1 MFTTGSK
8 LLIGSAVAAAAFA
21 TIYGITQGG
30 SLGTIGL
37 VSAAV
42 ALTFLAV
49 INVFLRDSNVSA
61 LDHAAFAS
69 SAAAHDSARPSLWPL
84 LVAVGATAVTL
95 GLVTE
100 RAILIL
106 GIGAL
111 FVGLLEWVVQAWS
124 ERASVDRGY
133 NDAAR
138 GLMAHPLELPIAAAA
153 GAGVVVY
160 SFSRVMLGLPSKSAT
175 VAAFAVAAALVL
187 AVGTLV
193 GLKRGV
199 GKSTLTGAMAIA
211 ALALIAGGTVAGFS
225 GAREVHTRPTTAD
238 IADDDGCDAEE
249 TEADEKASQSVAGK
263 SNLIAKITYDGS
275 ELEADLIGSNGQ
287 FDALTL
293 PRSNPNNVMFRNES
307 GHEARLVIEMH
318 PRADANGK
326 LLGPERI
333 CTALVEDGGS
343 QFLTLVFAQS
353 SRTLDEGYA
362 FTVPGSDAELE
373 VVIP

>member
-8 LLIGSAVAAAAFA
+8 LLIGSAIAAALFA

-30 SLGTIGL
+30 SLGTVGL
-37 VSAAV
+37 VSASL
-42 ALTFLAV
+42 ALAFLAGV
-49 INVFLRDSNVSA
+49 NVFVRDSNVSA
-61 LDHAAFAS
+61 LDHASFSS

-84 LVAVGATAVTL
+84 LVAVGATTVTL
-95 GLVTE
+95 GLVTQ
-100 RAILIL
+100 RAVFML

-124 ERASVDRGY
+124 ERASGDRGY

-138 GLMAHPLELPIAAAA
+138 GVMAHPLELPIAAAA
-153 GAGVVVY
+153 GAGVIVY

-175 VAAFAVAAALVL
+175 VAAFAVAGALVL

-193 GLKRGV
+193 GLKRAV
-199 GKSTLTGAMAIA
+199 GKSTLTGALSIA
-211 ALALIAGGTVAGFS
+211 AVALIAGGTVAGFN
-225 GAREVHTRPTTAD
+225 GREVERHHTPAD
-238 IADDDGCDAEE
+238 IADDDECGTEE
-249 TEADEKASQSVAGK
+249 TEADEKASQAVAGK
-263 SNLIAKITYDGS
+263 SNLIAEITFNGTV
-275 ELEADLIGSNGQ
+275 LEADLIGANGR
-287 FDALTL
+287 FESLTL
-293 PRSNPNNVMFRNES
+293 PRANPNNVMFRNKS
-307 GHEARLVIEMH
+307 GSEARLVIDMH
-318 PRADANGK
+318 PRADENGK

-353 SRTLDEGYA
+353 SRTLDDGYA

-373 VVIP
+373 VIVP